1 MLKFL
6 VKADGILHDVCA
18 AVRTEVVE
26 SAYLGN
32 TPGAE
37 LVATS
42 KCHLELPRTIRIAA
56 HRAGFSRCECSGRT
70 TCTSLNP
77 SERQLTGVAEIQ
89 PHKVCERGLH
99 GAQRRWGGC
108 TPLHMHIHIY
118 TLKPGSPALFLPKVL
133 LQSCLSLARLATHL
147 VNPGHL
153 L

>member
-26 SAYLGN
+26 TAYLGN

-56 HRAGFSRCECSGRT
+56 HRAGFSRCQCSGRT

-99 GAQRRWGGC
+99 G
-108 TPLHMHIHIY
+108 
-118 TLKPGSPALFLPKVL
+118 SPVL
-133 LQSCLSLARLATHL
+133 AEYDVGHNDVHPVLEISRVPHL
-147 VNPGHL
+147 VLFSQQRNKASLVYGRRVE
-153 L
+153 

>member
-18 AVRTEVVE
+18 AYRTEMVE
-26 SAYLGN
+26 TAYLGN

-77 SERQLTGVAEIQ
+77 SERQLTGVAEVQ

-99 GAQRRWGGC
+99 GAQRPWGG
-108 TPLHMHIHIY
+108 Y